1 MTKKRLN
8 IVRIV
13 LAVIMITAAVCGFAA
28 CGGSKAKGISV
39 GRNDMPRLTYVEGQD
54 LDFSSGKI
62 TIEYEGSTE
71 TVAMNSEKVSV
82 SGYDNAKTGKQKIT
96 LSYEGLTTQIEVT
109 VIARIRTEN
118 AQKVYYVGEPFDNTK
133 GKLVVANDDAT
144 TFDVPFT
151 DSSVSFKGFDSSA
164 AAEALTVT
172 AVYESGEKHYEGT
185 FEVSVY
191 EADDAKLNAPRKLN
205 YSSHETLSLSGA
217 YITLKHGGADEKQ
230 VAVTEDMITG
240 IDFSLVTEE
249 NSPMQQTA
257 TVTYCGKKFEFTVTV
272 TYSKVSAVKKLL
284 EEGDFKWSEPDVP
297 ETDDETG
304 ARAVECME
312 AYLDLTAGERDYL
325 KGETL
330 EAAARTAIAY
340 SYNKWEKA
348 FEELKDTVTIRSGSL
363 LYVLSSYEKAVSDNL
378 IISDENAA
386 VNAGVNF
393 LSSMEIV
400 FEDLTIGGVK
410 TEEYIKS
417 VTLYNDNKTEISE
430 GISFVTKLYD
440 TLKNV
445 PSNASDLKAYEK
457 DITAAKD
464 LILGGDFE
472 AAANRDLL
480 TMVSVWRE
488 KDDFYDIIYSYYYD
502 KEDAETVEQLAKIV
516 LPSKLNE
523 VRALLVEAITQYSA
537 IINESE
543 GGGYVTDSTYLVYYF
558 RLAKEAKEEA
568 LSDAR
573 DYYADLYYAA
583 TFNDVLVDAEG
594 NPLEASFS
602 DLFSFVAIRGYGY
615 YDLVGGTLDDEKVSA
630 LWDSYLK
637 IAFDTAESEIEGA
650 MKKFV
655 EDFANLSPAEQQSF
669 ILSVNVYYDGYEKP
683 AFDMETGYTMLTRM
697 LQIYYGEELSDEEF
711 TRLQNLLFA
720 IESYSQVGY
729 SETAVTEFLK
739 YFALVQEG
747 YNDFDNETFR
757 GIFGAVYQRYSEIA
771 DLYGA
776 DGTLVEDYEVPEE
789 WQKTFDEL
797 VDLIND
803 ISEEISVI
811 MPEDDKDAENSFIRL
826 YASYERIM
834 ELYDKI
840 MTEAPESVKEAY
852 YRVPVKFSEQVSL
865 TLDYAVEA
873 QAMRIGVFCYAQI
886 NFGGTELWEIVK
898 SDSSLRSFFA
908 ACEKIVKTDSSSETV
923 ISAEEAAEVMKKF
936 IALSYRDRLLV
947 TQLQEI
953 HGEAETEY
961 NRYYYDGLKTI
972 FSKAFGKDS
981 ALKAAAD
988 ALLDAEYAFTEYLG
1002 MTKYVGAENA
1012 DKEELAAATE
1022 AAKTAYAN
1030 LEQAISALSSA
1041 EKISFEGLF
1050 GEILSYYRT
1059 EANELNA

>member
-1 MTKKRLN
+1 MTKRRLN

-28 CGGSKAKGISV
+28 CGGNKAKGISV

-54 LDFSSGKI
+54 LDLSSGKI
-62 TIEYEGSTE
+62 TVEYEGSTE

-96 LSYEGLTTQIEVT
+96 LSYEGLTAQIEVT

-118 AQKVYYVGEPFDNTK
+118 AQKVYYVGEPFDNSK

-151 DSSVSFKGFDSSA
+151 DSSVSFKGFDTSA
-164 AAEALTVT
+164 AAESLTVT
-172 AVYESGEKHYEGT
+172 AVYESGDKHYEGT
-185 FEVSVY
+185 FEIFVY
-191 EADDAKLNAPRKLN
+191 EADEAKLNAPRKLN

-217 YITLKHGGADEKQ
+217 YITLKHVGADEKQ

-297 ETDDETG
+297 EIDDKTG

-325 KGETL
+325 KGESL

-348 FEELKDTVTIRSGSL
+348 FEELSDTVIAQDGRL
-363 LYVLSSYEKAVSDNL
+363 LYVLTSYEKAISDNA
-378 IISDENAA
+378 IISDENAL
-386 VNAGVNF
+386 VNAGQAF
-393 LSSMEIV
+393 LFRMETV
-400 FEDLTIGGVK
+400 FEKLEIGGVK

-417 VTLYNDNKTEISE
+417 VTLYNENKTEISG
-430 GISFVTKLYD
+430 GINFVTKLYE
-440 TLKNV
+440 TLKDV
-445 PSNASDLKAYEK
+445 PSNASDLTAYEK
-457 DITAAKD
+457 NITAAKD
-464 LILGGDFE
+464 LILGKDFD

-480 TMVSVWRE
+480 ATISVWRE
-488 KDDFYDIIYSYYYD
+488 NDDFYDIIYAYYYG
-502 KEDAETVEQLAKIV
+502 KEEAKTVEQLAKVV

-523 VRALLVEAITQYSA
+523 IRAYLMQAITQYSA
-537 IINESE
+537 ITNEAE
-543 GGGYVTDSTYLVYYF
+543 GGGYVTDSTYLVRYF
-558 RLAKEAKEEA
+558 RLAKEAKEAA
-568 LSDAR
+568 LSDSR

-583 TFNDVLVDAEG
+583 TFTGVLVDSEG
-594 NPLEASFS
+594 NPLEASFN
-602 DLFSFVAIRGYGY
+602 DLFSFVGIRGYGY
-615 YDLVGGTLDDEKVSA
+615 YDLVGGTLDNEKVSA

-637 IAFDTAESEIEGA
+637 IAFDTADSEIEAA

-655 EDFANLSPAEQQSF
+655 EDFANLSSAEQQSF

-683 AFDMETGYTMLTRM
+683 AFDMEAGYTILTRM
-697 LQIYYGEELSDEEF
+697 LKIYYGEELSDEEF

-776 DGTLVEDYEVPEE
+776 DGTLVEDYEVSEE
-789 WQKTFDEL
+789 WQNIFNKL
-797 VDLIND
+797 VDLINNV
-803 ISEEISVI
+803 SEEFSVI
-811 MPEDDKDAENSFIRL
+811 MPEKDEDAENSYIRL
-826 YASYERIM
+826 YASYERVM
-834 ELYDKI
+834 ELYNKI

-852 YRVPVKFSEQVSL
+852 YRVPYKFNEQVFL
-865 TLDYAVEA
+865 TLDYAIEA
-873 QAMRIGVFCYAQI
+873 QAKRIAVFVYAQI

-898 SDSSLRSFFA
+898 SDPALRSFFA
-908 ACEKIVKTDSSSETV
+908 ACEQVVKTDSSSETV
-923 ISAEEAAEVMKKF
+923 ISLEEAVVVMKKF

-961 NRYYYDGLKTI
+961 NRYYYDGLKAI
-972 FSKAFGKDS
+972 FAKAFRDNS
-981 ALKAAAD
+981 ALNAAAD
-988 ALLDAEYAFTEYLG
+988 ALLEAEYAFTEYLG
-1002 MTKYVGAENA
+1002 MAKYVGAENV
-1012 DKEELAAATE
+1012 DKEEFAAATE
-1022 AAKTAYAN
+1022 AAKTAYEK
-1030 LEQAISALSSA
+1030 LETSVSALSNA
-1041 EKISFEGLF
+1041 EKISFEELF